1 LPGLT
6 GRAMVRPMSFARAL
20 VLVLP
25 VALAGCADWPDLPD
39 PPGLSDAPAP
49 RIAPLPDL
57 PQASPEA
64 TAALEEET
72 RILRARSAGLRARAA
87 RIDSEG

>member
-1 LPGLT
+1 
-6 GRAMVRPMSFARAL
+6 MVRPMSFVRAL

-25 VALAGCADWPDLPD
+25 AALAGCADWPDLPD

-57 PQASPEA
+57 PQPDPEA
-64 TAALEEET
+64 TAMLDDET
-72 RILRARSAGLRARAA
+72 RILQARSADLRARAA
-87 RIDSEG
+87 RIDPEG